1 MDDQFKN
8 IFIPNSYSNAM
19 EVQVAINQ
27 SIEKVMGEIFKN
39 IPRKKI
45 RKEKPGELLVG
56 NITVGTE
63 IGTSSTECFQ

>member
-27 SIEKVMGEIFKN
+27 SIEKVMGDIFKN
-39 IPRKKI
+39 ISRKKI

-63 IGTSSTECFQ
+63 IGTSSTKCFQ